1 MRHLNTLLATSLLG
15 LMLLVG
21 ATVALAA
28 SKVQTEESAKSG
40 VQSTVVYHIDD
51 VARAIPM
58 IRNIGNHRKA
68 DKDIRIIVVAL
79 GKGVDFLVDGAM
91 DDRGN
96 TYDALVDTLMMQGV
110 EFRVCN
116 NTLEARHIDVKSLL
130 PEVKVVPSGV
140 AEVARLQIEEH
151 AAYIKP

>member
-1 MRHLNTLLATSLLG
+1 MHLLRARTAFRFFSAMLLTSSLLF
-15 LMLLVG
+15 
-21 ATVALAA
+21 ALPAIGSSGEA
-28 SKVQTEESAKSG
+28 SPR
-40 VQSTVVYHIDD
+40 TVVYHIDD
-51 VARAIPM
+51 VSRAIPM

-68 DKDIRIIVVAL
+68 DKDIRIVVVAL

-91 DDRGN
+91 DERGN
-96 TYDALVDTLMMQGV
+96 SYDALVDTLMMQGV
-110 EFRVCN
+110 DFRVCN
-116 NTLEARHIDVKSLL
+116 NTLEARHIDRKSLL

>member
-1 MRHLNTLLATSLLG
+1 MRHLNAILATGLLG
-15 LMLLVG
+15 LMLLAGGVIG
-21 ATVALAA
+21 LASSKALA
-28 SKVQTEESAKSG
+28 QESTKAG
-40 VQSTVVYHIDD
+40 VQRSVVYHIDD

-96 TYDALVDTLMMQGV
+96 AYDALVDTLMMQGV